1 MVEVGILKGMVR
13 IGFHEVTSEQPV
25 GREGMSQAVILEKS
39 DSGMT
44 ACAKALRWEL
54 QA

>member
-25 GREGMSQAVILEKS
+25 GSEGMSQAVILGKS